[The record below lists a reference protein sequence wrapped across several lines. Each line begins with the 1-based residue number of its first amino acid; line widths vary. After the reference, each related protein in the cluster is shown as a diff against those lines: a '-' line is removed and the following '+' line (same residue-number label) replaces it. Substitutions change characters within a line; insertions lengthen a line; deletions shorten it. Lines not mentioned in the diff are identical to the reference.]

1 MDDEEEDEEDKD
13 AVASEPP
20 FKASLFAFLEFS
32 DSFRVNNLAVFFWFL
47 RLYCLSLDR
56 GRGSG
61 LFEEVAV
68 LATFGF
74 VWLICSCRLGNSAL
88 RAF

>member
-32 DSFRVNNLAVFFWFL
+32 DSFRVNNLAGFFL
-47 RLYCLSLDR
+47 VSPALLSVL
-56 GRGSG
+56 GS
-61 LFEEVAV
+61 
-68 LATFGF
+68 
-74 VWLICSCRLGNSAL
+74 W
-88 RAF
+88 